1 MESLLTRLERRLG
14 RLAIPN
20 LITFM
25 VGGMAIVFVLTML
38 KPEFEGRLLLDLG
51 AVRRGEVWRLV
62 TFLFVAP
69 DTSPGQSP
77 FWVLVSLY
85 FTWWLGSS
93 LEQQW
98 GAFKFNAFYFV
109 GWVATIGAAVATG
122 YATDTWL
129 DTALLLAF
137 ATVFPEVQILLFFV
151 LPIRVKWTGLAA
163 LAYMAYRAYTGD
175 WVTRASIIAALL
187 AYGVFFAGFWI
198 QVFKERK
205 TLSTQ
210 RSRLD
215 AFRAGNSSPPAKRS
229 SVRPPPPEDPR
240 DAAPVF
246 GHRVCAICGA
256 EEAAGAD
263 IRVCTCEK
271 CGGKP
276 RSMCL
281 EHARNH

>member
-1 MESLLTRLERRLG
+1 MERLLTRLERRLG

-20 LITFM
+20 LMTLL
-25 VGGMAIVFVLTML
+25 VGGMGIVFILTML
-38 KPEFEGRLLLDLG
+38 KPAFQSALVLDLG

-77 FWVLVSLY
+77 FWVVVSLY

-109 GWVATIGAAVATG
+109 GWIATLGAALVTG

-137 ATVFPEVQILLFFV
+137 ATVFPDVQILLFFI

-163 LAYMAYRAYTGD
+163 LAYMAFRFYSGD
-175 WVTRASIIAALL
+175 WTTRASIIAALV
-187 AYGVFFAGFWI
+187 AYAVFFAGTWVAIF
-198 QVFKERK
+198 RNR
-205 TLSTQ
+205 STASQQ
-210 RSRLD
+210 RSRMD
-215 AFRAGNSSPPAKRS
+215 AFRGGSSVPPPKRA
-229 SVRPPPPEDPR
+229 SVRPPPPPDANDP
-240 DAAPVF
+240 PVF
-246 GHRVCAICGA
+246 GQRVCAVCGA

-271 CGGKP
+271 CSGKP
-276 RSMCL
+276 RNLCL